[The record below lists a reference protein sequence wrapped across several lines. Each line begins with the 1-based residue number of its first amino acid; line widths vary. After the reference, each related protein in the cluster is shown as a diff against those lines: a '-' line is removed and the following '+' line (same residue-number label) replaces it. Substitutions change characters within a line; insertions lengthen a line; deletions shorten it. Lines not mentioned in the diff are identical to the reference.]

1 MIGTIIRFMD
11 DFLSG
16 GQSAEKSDLRL
27 DDERQRID
35 LLGDLLRS
43 PGQTE
48 FTPEILMRLL

>member
-16 GQSAEKSDLRL
+16 GQSAEKSDLRM